1 VGVKRGLGLRF
12 QKKASRPP
20 LTREQ
25 FLYWR
30 DLLSKILKLGTEFEV
45 NLPSA
50 ERGLKSQTAEP
61 CIHSKKKCVT
71 DCANLEMCL
80 SERHPTFCLTRE
92 TGNFVGKEFSCPA
105 KDNGDVAACANCPG
119 WALNCRGLDC
129 ALHIPFCTI
138 CPSFLRKSDAAIE
151 NTDIRQD
158 ADAVRAEMKDLF
170 KPSGDVSRVGEAGV
184 LEIKKDG
191 SLVNNGGIEIPTV
204 GRRVHW
210 NSFYR
215 MSREI
220 IGPIVDRG
228 GYINERCGQHY
239 HLLAG
244 YFGDRPGP
252 GGSRNPTVSEL
263 EIPMPEIILANYHQ
277 LHRRYEAALFWIMSA
292 GESMETLTRWAKF
305 RQPVRQYSAMQS
317 TMRKIQ
323 KELADN
329 IPGGGGATAGKY
341 ASCSYYFCKF
351 NSQGQVSTLHIEN
364 RIADGCLSP
373 SVITAWGMMVYAM
386 MLKAVRL
393 SQYGIMEIGSREYS
407 AVLEEASPHLVNGQN
422 RDYGSHRS
430 GDTSGIGPY
439 IPFFRDNAR
448 ELIQL
453 LKGELNKMGPSF
465 DILMQLAD
473 RPVSLRRTQGDSWE
487 EIENELNPQSRE
499 GDSDNRYLI
508 ESEVAEVV
516 DLTGI
521 VECENLDVWI
531 EEVAAHIDQPPA
543 IIAEIVA
550 ELLSSGRY
558 RWSDVVGALITTA

>member
-1 VGVKRGLGLRF
+1 MGVKRGLGLKF

-30 DLLSKILKLGTEFEV
+30 DLLSKILKLGTEFEI

-50 ERGLKSQTAEP
+50 ERGLKSNSAEP
-61 CIHSKKKCVT
+61 CVHSKKKCVT
-71 DCANLEMCL
+71 DCSNLETCL

-92 TGNFVGKEFSCPA
+92 TGSFLGNKFQCPA
-105 KDNGDVAACANCPG
+105 KDEGDVAACVECPS

-129 ALHIPFCTI
+129 ALHTPFCTV
-138 CPSFLRKSDAAIE
+138 CPSFLRKNDAMIE

-158 ADAVRAEMKDLF
+158 AETVRTEMKDLF
-170 KPSGDVSRVGEAGV
+170 RPTGDVGRVGAAGV
-184 LEIKKDG
+184 LEVKQDG

-215 MSREI
+215 MCKEI
-220 IGPIVDRG
+220 IDPIEKRG
-228 GYINERCGQHY
+228 GYINERCGQHF
-239 HLLAG
+239 HLLNG
-244 YFGDRPGP
+244 YLGTSSPSGMR
-252 GGSRNPTVSEL
+252 GSGSHSEL
-263 EIPMPEIILANYHQ
+263 EVSMPEIILANYHQ
-277 LHRRYEAALFWIMSA
+277 LHRRYETALFWMMSS
-292 GESMETLTRWAKF
+292 GENMETLTRWAKF
-305 RQPVRQYSAMQS
+305 RQPVRHYSAMQS
-317 TMRKIQ
+317 SMRKIQ

-329 IPGGGGATAGKY
+329 IPGGGHGTAGKY

-351 NSQGQVSTLHIEN
+351 DQEGQVSTFHIEN

-373 SVITAWGMMVYAM
+373 SVVAAWGMMVYAM

-393 SQYGIMEIGSREYS
+393 SQYGIMEIGSKEYTEQ
-407 AVLEEASPHLVNGQN
+407 LEEASQHLVNGQN
-422 RDYGSHRS
+422 REYGSHRV

-439 IPFFRDNAR
+439 IPFYRENSR
-448 ELIQL
+448 ELVQL
-453 LKGELNKMGPSF
+453 LKGELNKLGPAF

-473 RPVSLRRTQGDSWE
+473 RPLSLRRAQGDSWAD
-487 EIENELNPQSRE
+487 IENELNPQSRE
-499 GDSDNRYLI
+499 EDSNNRYLI

-521 VECENLDVWI
+521 VECESQNVWI
-531 EEVAAHIDQPPA
+531 EEVAAHVDRPPA
-543 IIAEIVA
+543 VIEEIVDNF
-550 ELLSSGRY
+550 LSSGRY
-558 RWSDVVGALITTA
+558 RWSDVVGALITTS